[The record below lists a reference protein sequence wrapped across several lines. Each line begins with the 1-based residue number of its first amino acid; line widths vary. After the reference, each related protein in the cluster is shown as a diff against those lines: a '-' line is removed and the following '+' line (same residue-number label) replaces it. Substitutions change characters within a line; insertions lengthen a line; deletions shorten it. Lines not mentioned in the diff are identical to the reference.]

1 MRMPFPSTDA
11 PSDERHLLP
20 HTGEEIEGQLSAI
33 MLDTIRQW
41 CRYLLS
47 KRSEVAQMDYKD
59 AYMAKVIMDIHRKR
73 TGKRLVRV
81 PLARLDPIHR
91 IDRDSALRTMRERA
105 EALRAHRDRLLAAK
119 LLDIETLQSIIPSV
133 SQIKVVRDSER
144 WLAFEGN
151 GRLYAMREI
160 FTADDGMQ
168 VEVEEYVFDDPRSIQ
183 RRLHRVRK
191 LNRLRTLPDSST
203 DQLP

>member
-1 MRMPFPSTDA
+1 
-11 PSDERHLLP
+11 
-20 HTGEEIEGQLSAI
+20 

-41 CRYLLS
+41 WHYLLN

-73 TGKRLVRV
+73 SGKRLMRV
-81 PLARLDPIHR
+81 PLARLEPIHR
-91 IDRDSALRTMRERA
+91 IDRESALRSARERA
-105 EALRAHRDRLLAAK
+105 EALRAHRDALLASK
-119 LLDIETLQSIIPSV
+119 FLDSGALQAIIPSV
-133 SQIKVVRDSER
+133 SQIKVVRDGDR

-168 VEVEEYVFDDPRSIQ
+168 VEVEEYVFDDPRSLQ
-183 RRLHRVRK
+183 RRLRRVRK
-191 LNRLRTLPDSST
+191 LNRLE
-203 DQLP
+203 